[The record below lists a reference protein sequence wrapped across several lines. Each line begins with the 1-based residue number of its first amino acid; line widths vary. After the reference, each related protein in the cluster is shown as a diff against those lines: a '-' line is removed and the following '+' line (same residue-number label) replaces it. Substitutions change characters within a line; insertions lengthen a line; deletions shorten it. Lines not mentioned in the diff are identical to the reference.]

1 MVDIGESSRKQ
12 HTADCIIGIGRNP
25 DCPNHVHA
33 IKLSKNRRGEE
44 NVIAYAIRLNNAR
57 WKMVPRG
64 VYDTLK
70 AEREKVEYSESQI
83 DRMIE
88 SYQAQL
94 SRIQQ
99 NTQSIMNA
107 SGGNNVPTN
116 NTANYRGTPF
126 GN

>member
-1 MVDIGESSRKQ
+1 
-12 HTADCIIGIGRNP
+12 
-25 DCPNHVHA
+25 
-33 IKLSKNRRGEE
+33 
-44 NVIAYAIRLNNAR
+44 
-57 WKMVPRG
+57 MVPRG

-88 SYQAQL
+88 SYQAQF

-107 SGGNNVPTN
+107 SGGNNVPN